1 MMKRLLLF
9 FVLCSCLVGT
19 KSLWAE
25 SHTVN
30 YYVNGFKI
38 SSEEVEEG
46 TALEFPVDDLSID
59 DEFELVGWSTTELTE
74 PQDAVPTMVNS
85 ATMGNADINYYAVFA
100 EPLNYRLTTGMI
112 AKLNDREWGSDVAS
126 YFTDF
131 SVGGRVYWRF
141 KGMKNAD
148 VYGADKFCIGNL
160 IGGTAHDSYIGF
172 KAPRAITKVTVGVVS
187 YETET
192 SVKHTYS
199 GFLYLRTDANVT
211 ENQITVSNPSGSVAE
226 FVPTVERDSF
236 YLQASNGARIYS
248 IKITCGLT
256 GYRTN
261 IADHTITIGES
272 GYSTLC
278 LPWHAAIPEGLTAYR
293 LMELDLSKTSH
304 QLRFAEVAGMIANQG
319 YLIKG
324 TPGESYVIRR
334 VYSELEDPGLTNL
347 MVGVADRTEW
357 STLISDPLRPF
368 ILTNGG
374 CFMQYTGQY
383 IPARKAFVAVNPAL
397 IKYEAGAAELR
408 VALDSYD
415 NYVTGLSEE
424 CIETHH
430 ASPVVYDLTG
440 KQVPQIKRGGL
451 YIVNGKS
458 VLVK

>member
-1 MMKRLLLF
+1 MKRLLLF

-19 KSLWAE
+19 TSLWAE
-25 SHTVN
+25 THTVN

-46 TALEFPVDDLSID
+46 TALEFPEDDLSID

-74 PQDAVPTMVNS
+74 PQDAVPTMTNS
-85 ATMGNADINYYAVFA
+85 ATMGDADINYYAVFA
-100 EPLNYRLTTGMI
+100 EPLNYRLTSGMI
-112 AKLNDREWGSDVAS
+112 GKLPDCEWGAAAIAR
-126 YFTDF
+126 YTDF
-131 SVGGRVYWRF
+131 SVGGRVNWLF
-141 KGMKNAD
+141 KGMRNAAE
-148 VYGADKFCIGNL
+148 YGEDKFCIGNVV
-160 IGGTAHDSYIGF
+160 GGQTHDSYICF
-172 KAPRAITKVTVGVVS
+172 KAPRTITKVKVGVVS
-187 YETET
+187 YAKESPTKY
-192 SVKHTYS
+192 VYS
-199 GFLYLRTDANVT
+199 GSLYLRTAANET
-211 ENQITVSNPSGSVAE
+211 TNQVVVNNLQESVAE
-226 FVPTVERDSF
+226 FVPTVEQDSF
-236 YLQASNGARIYS
+236 FLQASNGARIYS
-248 IKITCGLT
+248 LKITCGLT

-440 KQVPQIKRGGL
+440 KQVPQIKRGSL